1 MKLSS
6 LFVLTMLAASLSLS
20 SAQIP
25 VTNQNSTTPNRL
37 ALDGNPAPPPFPAA
51 RLVADGNPAPP
62 FPPATRLVADGN
74 PAPPFP
80 PAARLVADG
89 NPAPPFPPSLNGSPR
104 MA

>member
-6 LFVLTMLAASLSLS
+6 LFVLTMLAASVSLS
-20 SAQIP
+20 SVQIP
-25 VTNQNSTTPNRL
+25 AINQNSTAPNRL
-37 ALDGNPAPPPFPAA
+37 A
-51 RLVADGNPAPP
+51 R
-62 FPPATRLVADGN
+62 DGN

-89 NPAPPFPPSLNGSPR
+89 NPAPPFPPATHLVADGNPAPPFPPSLNGSPL